1 MHKVLRL
8 SVSIVM
14 LAVAS
19 VSAGAQEGYI
29 ASADA
34 AWGDV
39 GVVSGVASAMFGADA
54 TGRVPTMSDVESL
67 VFDYSP
73 GAVFLNEGFSA
84 PQGLFEPDFDLTLFS
99 TFGPSYDDTASRP
112 KNTLSSREA
121 RKAMSFAERN
131 SGAFKRRKHGGVRSP
146 GMAALCSALVPGL
159 GQCYNAQWYKPP
171 VIYAG
176 AAVLGYFIRENLNQ
190 KRVYEKELLARFEN
204 DTLGLNP
211 LLQDRSKEQ
220 LLDLRNY
227 YQQYFELSLILSGV
241 LYALNII
248 DAVVYAHLFDFNVT
262 PNLSM
267 RVEPYACPDWGR
279 NSRSLPIDMGFRLCM
294 KF

>member
-1 MHKVLRL
+1 MRKGLRL
-8 SVSIVM
+8 SVSIVIM
-14 LAVAS
+14 AVAS

-34 AWGDV
+34 AW
-39 GVVSGVASAMFGADA
+39 
-54 TGRVPTMSDVESL
+54 
-67 VFDYSP
+67 SP
-73 GAVFLNEGFSA
+73 NIEFLNEELSEPQWGFE
-84 PQGLFEPDFDLTLFS
+84 PQGLSESQWFSEPNLTLFS

-146 GMAALCSALVPGL
+146 GMAALCSTFVPGL

-190 KRVYEKELLARFEN
+190 KRVYEKELLARYKN
-204 DTLGLNP
+204 DTLSLNP

-279 NSRSLPIDMGFRLCM
+279 NSRSLPMDMGFRLCM

>member
-1 MHKVLRL
+1 MRKGLRL
-8 SVSIVM
+8 SVSIVIM
-14 LAVAS
+14 AVAS

-34 AWGDV
+34 AW
-39 GVVSGVASAMFGADA
+39 
-54 TGRVPTMSDVESL
+54 
-67 VFDYSP
+67 SP
-73 GAVFLNEGFSA
+73 NIEFLNEELSEPQWGFE
-84 PQGLFEPDFDLTLFS
+84 PQGLFESQGLSEPNFDFTLFS

-146 GMAALCSALVPGL
+146 GMAALCSTFVPGL

-190 KRVYEKELLARFEN
+190 KRVYEKELLARYKN
-204 DTLGLNP
+204 DTLSLNP

-279 NSRSLPIDMGFRLCM
+279 NSRSLPMDMGFRLCM